1 MVSLSIPKNSFIFSG
16 VIGPIT
22 GQWANNSPTT
32 SHWSLQNILDYKE
45 LQSFDGAQTFAK
57 RCKKLSE
64 WDYSLCFSANNQQPT
79 HLRIDTMNYDKC
91 IKKKLNSFLL
101 QDLLPTIG
109 NGIWQILNIPMK
121 DTGSSYIGDR
131 FYYNLPNL
139 TLNTTYSLMIRWY
152 SSHSDS
158 RIYKRSGTLFILL
171 VWSTLS
177 ITFGW
182 LYFYEKYK
190 SQDLN
195 QNSSPFTNPS

>member
-91 IKKKLNSFLL
+91 IKKKIKQFFVAGSSTYYWQWYLANPEHSNERHGVILYW
-101 QDLLPTIG
+101 
-109 NGIWQILNIPMK
+109 WQIL
-121 DTGSSYIGDR
+121 
-131 FYYNLPNL
+131 L
-139 TLNTTYSLMIRWY
+139 
-152 SSHSDS
+152 
-158 RIYKRSGTLFILL
+158 
-171 VWSTLS
+171 
-177 ITFGW
+177 
-182 LYFYEKYK
+182 
-190 SQDLN
+190 
-195 QNSSPFTNPS
+195 